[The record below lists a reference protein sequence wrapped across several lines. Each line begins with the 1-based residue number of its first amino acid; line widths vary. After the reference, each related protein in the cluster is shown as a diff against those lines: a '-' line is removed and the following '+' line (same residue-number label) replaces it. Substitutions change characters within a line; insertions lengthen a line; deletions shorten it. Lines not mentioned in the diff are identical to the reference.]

1 LYNTNNKYFSTS
13 LLQWY
18 DSNSRDLPW
27 RKTNDLYKI
36 WLSEVMLQQTRV
48 DTVIPYYMKWL
59 EKYKTIKSVAE
70 ADGQKL
76 LKLWEGLG
84 YYSRCRNFHKACKI
98 IVNDFIGEI
107 PLDYQKFRSLPGVG
121 DYTASAVFSIGLN
134 KTYPALDGNVRRV
147 MARVLRIKNIT
158 KQNKKRIYNTLIKWM
173 DKERPGDINQALMD
187 LANKICCVDHAL
199 CSTCPIDEICMANN
213 MSIPES
219 YPAKLEKKV
228 IPHKEFV
235 AGMICQG
242 NKFLITKR
250 NENALLGGL
259 WEFPGWEIVSSET
272 PIGAL
277 RRKIKEEWAIDI
289 NIKNKVGYVKHAY
302 SHFKITLTLYQCQTQ
317 ESVKIMNKEY
327 RWITPSE
334 IQYFPFPKSNHKLFN
349 LLNSNGWNV

>member
-1 LYNTNNKYFSTS
+1 MYNTSNNYFSTS
-13 LLQWY
+13 LLHWY

-48 DTVIPYYMKWL
+48 DTVIPYYQKWV
-59 EKYKTIKSVAE
+59 EKFKTIKSVAL
-70 ADGQKL
+70 ADGQTL

-98 IVNDFIGEI
+98 IVNDFIGEF

-121 DYTASAVFSIGLN
+121 DYTASAVFSIGL
-134 KTYPALDGNVRRV
+134 KQHYPALDGNVRRV
-147 MARVLRIKNIT
+147 MARVLRIKKIT
-158 KQNKKRIYNTLIKWM
+158 KRNNKRIYNTLIKWM
-173 DKERPGDINQALMD
+173 DRERPGDINQALMD
-187 LANKICCVDHAL
+187 LANSICCVDHAL
-199 CSTCPIDEICMANN
+199 CSICPIDEICMANK

-219 YPAKLEKKV
+219 YPARMKKKV

-235 AGMICQG
+235 AGIIWQG

-250 NENALLGGL
+250 KENALLGGL
-259 WEFPGWEIVSSET
+259 WEFPGVEIVSSEI
-272 PIGAL
+272 PIGSL

-289 NIKNKVGYVKHAY
+289 NIKKKVGHIKHAY

-317 ESVKIMNKEY
+317 GSVKTMNREY
-327 RWITPSE
+327 RWITPAE
-334 IQYFPFPKSNHKLFN
+334 IKIFPFPKSNHKLFN
-349 LLNSNGWNV
+349 VLNSNGWNV